1 MKQIIFT
8 TIITIL
14 LTACA
19 STENR
24 LRTLS
29 TQPIN
34 GTVIGNQEKVSGKTC
49 RRDILFFINFE
60 NTGKLEEAI
69 DEALSKAPGAN
80 VLTDVKIT
88 KERLFTGFYNYR
100 CIQVEGKA
108 LVVK

>member
-1 MKQIIFT
+1 MKQIFFA
-8 TIITIL
+8 TIISIL
-14 LTACA
+14 LAACA
-19 STENR
+19 STESG

-34 GTVIGNQEKVSGKTC
+34 GTLIANQENVSGKTC
-49 RRDILFFINFE
+49 RRDVLFMFTFE
-60 NTGKLEEAI
+60 RSGKLEDAV

-88 KERLFTGFYNYR
+88 KERLFTGVYNYR